1 MGRTA
6 INVML
11 ANVNE
16 ANVHTLDPASERR
29 ARSET
34 SAEPLIHRPFG
45 KDCVSDR
52 KLRRRHRRGAAT
64 PPSTF

>member
-11 ANVNE
+11 ADVNE
-16 ANVHTLDPASERR
+16 ANMHTLDPASERQ

-34 SAEPLIHRPFG
+34 SAAPLPPHRDAVGPN
-45 KDCVSDR
+45 R
-52 KLRRRHRRGAAT
+52 
-64 PPSTF
+64 